1 MVKDLEPQTWRDVY
15 FTVRDGLRLHARH
28 YPAPGSTRR
37 PVLCLPGLTRN
48 SQDFH
53 RLAKEL
59 GDPRGH
65 RRAVYAVDYRGR
77 GLSEHDK
84 DWKNY
89 SPLIECLDVL
99 DLLAMEGLSDC
110 AVLGTSRGGL
120 VAMILAL
127 MQPAAIG
134 TVILND
140 IGPEIERAG
149 LTRIIGYVGK
159 VPVPIDWKE
168 ATGIVHSM
176 NRRFFTQLSEADWEA
191 FARASFLDL
200 NGLPA
205 PSYDPA
211 IARTMSIS
219 DIANG
224 IPTMWPQ
231 FDALCRVPML
241 AIRGENSDVLSPETL
256 RKMQDRHKNMRTIT
270 VPGQGH
276 APLLIDEPTIGEI
289 SDFLIDTD

>member
-1 MVKDLEPQTWRDVY
+1 MAGEVETQAWRDVY

-37 PVLCLPGLTRN
+37 PLLCLPGLTRN

-53 RLAKEL
+53 RLAKDL

-65 RRAVYAVDYRGR
+65 RRAVFAIDYRGR

-89 SPLIECLDVL
+89 APLVECLDVL
-99 DLLAMEGLSDC
+99 DLMAMEGLHDC

-120 VAMILAL
+120 IAMILAL
-127 MQPAAIG
+127 MQPGAIG

-140 IGPEIERAG
+140 IGPEIEKAG
-149 LTRIIGYVGK
+149 LTRIVGYVGK
-159 VPVPIDWKE
+159 VPVPIDWRE
-168 ATGIVHSM
+168 ATAIVHSM
-176 NRRFFTQLSEADWEA
+176 NRRFFTGLSEADWEA

-219 DIANG
+219 DIAAG
-224 IPTMWPQ
+224 VPTMWPQ
-231 FDALCRVPML
+231 FDALCRLPLL
-241 AIRGENSDVLSPETL
+241 AIRGENSDILSPATL
-256 RKMQDRHKNMRTIT
+256 QKMQERHTRMQSLT

>member
-1 MVKDLEPQTWRDVY
+1 MASETGTQAWRDVY

-37 PVLCLPGLTRN
+37 AVLCLPGLTRN
-48 SQDFH
+48 SQDFNK
-53 RLAKEL
+53 LALEI

-65 RRAVYAVDYRGR
+65 RRAVYAIDYRGR

-89 SPLIECLDVL
+89 SPLIECLDVI
-99 DLLAMEGLSDC
+99 DLIAMEGLSDC

-120 VAMILAL
+120 IAMILAL
-127 MQPAAIG
+127 MQPGAIG
-134 TVILND
+134 AVILND
-140 IGPEIERAG
+140 IGPEIEKAG

-159 VPVPIDWKE
+159 VPVPIDWRE
-168 ATGIVHSM
+168 ATALVHGM
-176 NRRFFTQLSEADWEA
+176 NRRFFTGLSEADWEA

-211 IARTMSIS
+211 IARTMSIQ
-219 DIANG
+219 DIAAG
-224 IPTMWPQ
+224 VPTMWPQ

-241 AIRGENSDVLSPETL
+241 AIRGENSDILSRETL
-256 RKMQDRHKNMRTIT
+256 RKMQERHTNMRSVT
-270 VPGQGH
+270 VAGQGH
-276 APLLIDEPTIGEI
+276 APLLLDDQTIGEI
-289 SDFLIDTD
+289 SDCLIDTD

>member
-1 MVKDLEPQTWRDVY
+1 MAGEVETQAWRDVY

-37 PVLCLPGLTRN
+37 PLLCLPGLTRN

-53 RLAKEL
+53 RLAKDL

-65 RRAVYAVDYRGR
+65 RRAVFAIDYRGR

-89 SPLIECLDVL
+89 APLVECLDVL
-99 DLLAMEGLSDC
+99 DLMAMEGLHDC

-120 VAMILAL
+120 IAMILAL
-127 MQPAAIG
+127 MQPGAIG

-140 IGPEIERAG
+140 IGPEIEKAG
-149 LTRIIGYVGK
+149 LTRIVGYVGK
-159 VPVPIDWKE
+159 VPVPIDWRE
-168 ATGIVHSM
+168 ATAIVHSM
-176 NRRFFTQLSEADWEA
+176 NRRFFTGLSEADWEA

-219 DIANG
+219 DIAAG
-224 IPTMWPQ
+224 VPTMWPQ
-231 FDALCRVPML
+231 FDALCRLPLL
-241 AIRGENSDVLSPETL
+241 AIRGENSDILSPATL
-256 RKMQDRHKNMRTIT
+256 QKMQERHTRMRSLT